1 MESGKNTVALIIL
14 DGWGINPSSKGNAI
28 LAAHTPN
35 WDRMLALYPS
45 SSINTSGTAV
55 GLPEGQVGNSE
66 VGHMSIGAGRTIYQN
81 LTLINKQIQDHS
93 FFDNAELSKSID
105 EAIITGSALH
115 ILGLLSD
122 GGVHSHLDH
131 IAALCEMAA
140 AKGLEK
146 LYIHAFLDG
155 RDTPPRSAEKYINSI
170 NSSLD
175 KIGVGR
181 IASVTGRF
189 FAMDRDTRWERT
201 EQAYK
206 LIVEGVANYQTTSA
220 LEAVELSYELEKS
233 DEFCP
238 AVSIV
243 PNGKEPVSIQIDDQV
258 VFMNFRP
265 DRARQLTKA
274 LIEDD
279 FSGFSRDKVL
289 ATDHVVTLTQYAE
302 DIDTRCAYPPQS
314 VENSLGEYLSTHDK
328 TQLRLAETEKY
339 AHVTFFFN
347 GGNEAAFPGE
357 DRILIPSPDV
367 ATYDL
372 KPEMSALEVTDQLVS
387 AIYSGKYDLIVCN
400 YANGDMVGHTGD
412 FDAAVKAVETLD
424 TCLGQI
430 IEAIK
435 AKDGVALITADH
447 GNVESMLDRNNG
459 QAHTSH
465 TSFPVPLLYV
475 ANSTTNI
482 QLTSGSLIDLAPTIL
497 QIMGFDAPDE
507 MSGSSLTKP

>member
-1 MESGKNTVALIIL
+1 MESGKKTVALIIL
-14 DGWGINPSSKGNAI
+14 DGWGINPSPKGNAI

-35 WDRMLALYPS
+35 WDRLLELYPS

-81 LTLINKQIQDHS
+81 LTLINKQIQDRS

-105 EAIITGSALH
+105 EAIIKGSALH
-115 ILGLLSD
+115 IMGLLSD
-122 GGVHSHLDH
+122 GGVHSHVDH

-155 RDTPPRSAEKYINSI
+155 RDTPPRCAKKYINSI
-170 NSSLD
+170 NFSLD

-206 LIVEGVANYQTTSA
+206 LIVEGVAKYQTASA
-220 LEAVELSYELEKS
+220 LEAVELSYELDKS

-243 PNGKEPVSIQIDDQV
+243 PNGKEPVSIQVDDQV

-274 LIEDD
+274 LIEED

-289 ATDHVVTLTQYAE
+289 PADHVVTLTQYAE

-314 VENSLGEYLSTHDK
+314 VENSLGEYLSTQDK

-347 GGNEAAFPGE
+347 GGNESAFPGE
-357 DRILIPSPDV
+357 DRVLIPSPDV

-412 FDAAVKAVETLD
+412 FQAAVKAVETLD
-424 TCLGQI
+424 NCLGHI
-430 IEAIK
+430 INALK
-435 AKDGVALITADH
+435 VNDATALITADH
-447 GNVESMLDRNNG
+447 GNVENMIDQKNG
-459 QAHTSH
+459 QEHTAHTSL
-465 TSFPVPLLYV
+465 PVPLLYL
-475 ANSTTNI
+475 ANSTENI
-482 QLTSGSLIDLAPTIL
+482 KLRSGSLIDLAPTIL
-497 QIMGFDAPDE
+497 QLMQLTPPKE
-507 MSGSSLTKP
+507 MTGQSLIKS